1 MSAPPA
7 KLNLLIAA
15 SDFKN
20 MFNSKTT
27 KFLCIQQTFQTSD
40 NSQGW
45 KTRKK
50 KKKKNT
56 HYSKQARRQSTPCNT
71 LKIFVVGHEIKKEFI
86 ITCSVLM
93 FKNPD
98 NQFNLRL

>member
-50 KKKKNT
+50 KNKKHT
-56 HYSKQARRQSTPCNT
+56 LQQAGTKTKHTMQHTEDVCCRPWN
-71 LKIFVVGHEIKKEFI
+71 
-86 ITCSVLM
+86 
-93 FKNPD
+93 
-98 NQFNLRL
+98 